1 MQGFQGFV
9 ELELRK
15 FREDMGMSLLWSDEW
30 QALWEQCFSNY
41 LQSEPMSLSFDW
53 VHLGCVN
60 DGILTTSTTAC

>member
-15 FREDMGMSLLWSDEW
+15 FREDMGMSLLWE
-30 QALWEQCFSNY
+30 QWEQCFSNY